1 MITFNNIVSKFQEF
15 VDNHYFLKT
24 FSYGSPAD
32 VDLDK
37 FEQYPLLHL
46 VYTGGDYNSP
56 KAKTYNLEVYILT
69 LPPSEAN
76 KTEYQKESISDAEQ
90 VAEDI
95 LADIQ
100 NGGNIFQFGY
110 KYDLV
115 NASVTPLEEEN
126 SNALAGCLLDIAIS
140 VPYAYDSCNAP
151 ITGVEPDGTP
161 PTSYKARGLLR
172 VKELDGSP
180 DVLSVATINVP
191 NGSLTDDGDGVITLD
206 FAAGAVSSV
215 AADAPLSST
224 GGTTPVISLD
234 TSGVTAGSYT
244 AANITV
250 DTFGRITAATSG
262 AVADATR
269 IVVTAK
275 NVSGGTLPKGTPVH
289 AVTPVS
295 QGQQV
300 EVIAAR
306 ADTPSA
312 MPATLVL
319 NEELADEAEGEAIV
333 VGLIQNVDTSS
344 FSSGDIIYVAP
355 TGGYTNVKPTG
366 DNLIQNLGV
375 VVKSHASSGS
385 GIVYGSGRTNDVPN
399 IETGYAWIGNAS
411 KVATPTLLA
420 DVATSGTVVSLTDV
434 TSAGSG
440 AIITDAERT
449 KLTGIEAG
457 AEVNPDAAEVKTLYE
472 SNANT
477 NAFTDAEQTKL
488 TGIEAGAEV
497 NVNADWNAVSGD
509 AEILNKPTIPAAPAV
524 EDNAGTPVLAL
535 GITQAEMQTVLDV
548 DPAGTDNSTDVSIGA
563 TATDVLKMAAGQSLG
578 AFDAGSDKLVFWD
591 DSDSKLTYATIGT
604 NLTMTGRTLSA
615 AGGNFYLNRF
625 DSTASTMAST
635 LDAGTATIERIDTA
649 RWTGT
654 GVYLSQQSDTPS
666 AGNAIKRKVYYKNE
680 FGSTDAFGTWTLIH
694 QFADD
699 TSYAS
704 ALTYIN
710 DKIIAGQ
717 TNGTAPASL
726 VMTWEETTSF
736 TGLLDD
742 YPGAAAA
749 YSLRL
754 LDSTYTGSAIR
765 VRRAS
770 DNAEQDIGFDNN
782 ELDTSALATFCSGTD
797 GFVKTW
803 YDQAGS
809 NDATQATTSAQ
820 PKIYDSVAGVV
831 LENGKPIIQDN
842 ASAVAHLTSSLS
854 LGTGNFAFSVLS
866 TSSSFFCF
874 LEGDA
879 STEFLFVGQS
889 GSSAAS
895 SSNASNI
902 TAYLDGGSANLST
915 RQNVY
920 NEFYLQQRLLSVEFD
935 MTTAQTTIGY
945 SFSSSVKM
953 MSVQELIVY
962 GSDQSSNR
970 SGIETNINDFYSI
983 F

>member
-56 KAKTYNLEVYILT
+56 KAKTYNLEVYILS

-76 KTEYQKESISDAEQ
+76 KVGFQKESISDAEQ

-126 SNALAGCLLDIAIS
+126 SNALAGCLLDLAIS

-151 ITGVEPDGTP
+151 LTGVEPDGTP
-161 PTSYKARGLLR
+161 PTAYKARGLLR

-191 NGSLTDDGDGVITLD
+191 NGSLTDDGNGEITLT
-206 FAAGAVSSV
+206 FGAGAVDSV
-215 AADAPLSST
+215 T
-224 GGTTPVISLD
+224 GGTGLTASPTTGDVVIDLDD
-234 TSGVTAGSYT
+234 TSVTPGSYT
-244 AANITV
+244 NADITV
-250 DTFGRITAATSG
+250 DQQGRITAATSG

-275 NVSGGTLPKGTPVH
+275 NVSGVTLAKGTPVH

-319 NEELADEAEGEAIV
+319 NEKLADEEEGEAIV
-333 VGLIQNVDTSS
+333 VGLIQNVDTSA
-344 FSSGDIIYVAP
+344 FSAGDIIYVGE

-375 VVKSHASSGS
+375 VVKSSRTAGS
-385 GIVYGSGRTNDVPN
+385 GIVYGSGRSNDVPN
-399 IETGYAWIGNAS
+399 IPEGYGWLGNAS
-411 KVATPTLLA
+411 GVATPTL
-420 DVATSGTVVSLTDV
+420 
-434 TSAGSG
+434 
-440 AIITDAERT
+440 
-449 KLTGIEAG
+449 
-457 AEVNPDAAEVKTLYE
+457 
-472 SNANT
+472 
-477 NAFTDAEQTKL
+477 F
-488 TGIEAGAEV
+488 
-497 NVNADWNAVSGD
+497 
-509 AEILNKPTIPAAPAV
+509 
-524 EDNAGTPVLAL
+524 
-535 GITQAEMQTVLDV
+535 
-548 DPAGTDNSTDVSIGA
+548 
-563 TATDVLKMAAGQSLG
+563 
-578 AFDAGSDKLVFWD
+578 
-591 DSDSKLTYATIGT
+591 
-604 NLTMTGRTLSA
+604 
-615 AGGNFYLNRF
+615 NFYLNRF

-635 LDAGTATIERIDTA
+635 LNAGTATIERIDTA

-654 GVYLSQQSDTPS
+654 GVYLNQQSDTPS
-666 AGNAIKRKVYYKNE
+666 AGNVIKRKVYYKNE

-694 QFADD
+694 EFADD
-699 TSYAS
+699 TSYS
-704 ALTYIN
+704 TALAYIN
-710 DKIIAGQ
+710 DTIIAGQ

-726 VMTWEETTSF
+726 VMTWEDVTGF
-736 TGLLDD
+736 TGLLND

-782 ELDTSALATFCSGTD
+782 ELDTSALATFCSGTN

-809 NDATQATTSAQ
+809 NDATQTTAGGQ
-820 PKIYDSVAGVV
+820 PKIYDSSTGVV
-831 LENGKPIIQDN
+831 TENGKP
-842 ASAVAHLTSSLS
+842 AVD
-854 LGTGNFAFSVLS
+854 FA
-866 TSSSFFCF
+866 
-874 LEGDA
+874 
-879 STEFLFVGQS
+879 
-889 GSSAAS
+889 
-895 SSNASNI
+895 SSNALNLTSVIAAVSTFSVAKINSLNTFNYIAVGSGYGFFYGGTHSSATGIGVLSPIVAISGEDLNEHLASFVI
-902 TAYLDGGSANLST
+902 TGGELIVGRDGVDTNLGSYSVAGSFTAIGGQSNLST
-915 RQNVY
+915 VVAF
-920 NEFYLQQRLLSVEFD
+920 EGIIKEIIFY
-935 MTTAQTTIGY
+935 T
-945 SFSSSVKM
+945 
-953 MSVQELIVY
+953 
-962 GSDQSSNR
+962 SDQSANR
-970 SGIETNINDFYSI
+970 TGIETNIANHYGI
-983 F
+983 TI